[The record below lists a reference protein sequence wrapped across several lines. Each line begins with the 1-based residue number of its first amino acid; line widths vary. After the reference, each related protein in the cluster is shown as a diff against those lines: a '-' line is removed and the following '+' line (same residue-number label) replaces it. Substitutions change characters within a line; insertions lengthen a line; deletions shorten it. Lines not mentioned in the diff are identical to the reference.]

1 MFLAN
6 GDDGWCRS
14 ARQAWA
20 HVHQALRANI
30 LQRIRK
36 PTSGVNIELGVYAPH
51 RARIPCVEGGDL
63 RALLACVESSSP
75 TTTEAQLW
83 QELRGSR
90 LGVAFRRQVPI
101 GRYIVDFCAPSVRL
115 VVEVDGGYH
124 QGRSGADQRRDR
136 VLARRG
142 WRVLRLPVEQ
152 VNGRMAEAIAAVR
165 AALAGA

>member
-1 MFLAN
+1 MV
-6 GDDGWCRS
+6 RS
-14 ARQAWA
+14 
-20 HVHQALRANI
+20 N
-30 LQRIRK
+30 
-36 PTSGVNIELGVYAPH
+36 T
-51 RARIPCVEGGDL
+51 
-63 RALLACVESSSP
+63 ALLVSRAQLMRSSP